1 MAVTSDIVEPF
12 LEGMTLDQAI
22 QKKKIYIADLEVL
35 YGLTSHK
42 ENQVNITLCKS
53 SYICIFKPSLK
64 TGNG

>member
-1 MAVTSDIVEPF
+1 MSDMVGPF

-22 QKKKIYIADLEVL
+22 LKKKIYIADLEVL

-53 SYICIFKPSLK
+53 SYICIFEPSLK
-64 TGNG
+64 TGNW

>member
-1 MAVTSDIVEPF
+1 MAVTSDMVEPF

-53 SYICIFKPSLK
+53 SYICIFKLSLK